1 MKTAVSIS
9 IGSSK
14 RNKKYPLHILGQ
26 DVSIERVGT
35 DGDMDKAAQLFHE
48 MDGKVDAFGVG
59 GADLGFLIGEKF
71 YRMHSVT
78 KLTRGVKTTPVVDGN
93 GLKATLEYKVR
104 PLLEKE
110 LAEKLPKNGFFS
122 QLGSTVGDLSR
133 AFLDLGYECVFG
145 DLMFGLGLPIPL
157 RTEKSLRRMVR
168 ILLPVV
174 SHFPFSWLYPIGSEQ
189 EKHTPKWGELFRLG
203 ISHRRRLPLYHPIYA
218 PPFGWKSG
226 HHQHHHPGRCGAFQ
240 ICRRPNA
247 GNHHPRTGWS
257 FIWDKYDGGRHRCC
271 YRAERTSGLFQFL
284 GLHRIPCQIGGSN
297 PAEPP
302 GTGIE
307 PMNVLITAGG
317 IPSAEDSLFEATRGG
332 YKALI
337 PLAGKPI
344 IQWIVDAVSTLQGLK
359 IL

>member
-35 DGDMDKAAQLFHE
+35 DGDMGKAAQLFHE

-110 LAEKLPKNGFFS
+110 LAERITGKRVLLTAGIDRW
-122 QLGSTVGDLSR
+122 GLSR

-157 RTEKSLRRMVR
+157 RTEKSLRGLVH

-189 EKHTPKWGELFRLG
+189 EKHTPKWSDYFDWASVIAGDCHYITRYMPPRLDGKVVITNTTTPEDVALFKSAGVRTLVTTTPVLDG
-203 ISHRRRLPLYHPIYA
+203 RSFGTNMMEAAILAATGRKEPVDYSHASDYIAHLAKLVD
-218 PPFGWKSG
+218 
-226 HHQHHHPGRCGAFQ
+226 Q
-240 ICRRPNA
+240 
-247 GNHHPRTGWS
+247 
-257 FIWDKYDGGRHRCC
+257 
-271 YRAERTSGLFQFL
+271 
-284 GLHRIPCQIGGSN
+284 
-297 PAEPP
+297 
-302 GTGIE
+302 
-307 PMNVLITAGG
+307 
-317 IPSAEDSLFEATRGG
+317 
-332 YKALI
+332 I
-337 PLAGKPI
+337 PLNPQ
-344 IQWIVDAVSTLQGLK
+344 IQELNS
-359 IL
+359 